1 MEKYWSNLELL
12 KCKSSE
18 NNINEKIDTMKNDT
32 NKIIEVFNIIKKIVD
47 KDDQS
52 DINELISI
60 SFNFSEENKYQL
72 LHYLIENWIY
82 FASIYTKKF
91 NLNTSDLHLNIFI
104 EWIKKWWDNLIFS
117 DYFDDFISLYK
128 NPLEL
133 KKNLWVN
140 WFFEIYD
147 FFILEWNPVWK
158 ISKNNTRKAIENYAK
173 IHFDWDL
180 LNKLNLY
187 WIYDWDIILDNIFED
202 SNYAKKMFFD
212 LFILNKKEKQD
223 LKNMKV
229 DFLNHNFSNDVND
242 LIFKRENDNMS
253 LYSAFEFDSKNKLDD
268 ILKIVKFK
276 LNEINVLKNWFN
288 DFLITF
294 IDITWRVDNIE
305 FTSKINKLISN
316 ENTYEDFNDFVSK
329 FEKILSYYLYLFEKN
344 DFNFNVLIFK
354 SNWDKDFDDNKSQ
367 NNIFYTWKQLKA
379 A

>member
-12 KCKSSE
+12 KCKSLE
-18 NNINEKIDTMKNDT
+18 NNIDEKIDTTKNDA
-32 NKIIEVFNIIKKIVD
+32 NKIIEVFNIVKKLVD
-47 KDDQS
+47 NDEQS

-72 LHYLIENWIY
+72 LYYLIENWIY
-82 FASIYTKKF
+82 FASLYTKKF
-91 NLNTSDLHLNIFI
+91 NLDTSDLHLNVFI

-147 FFILEWNPVWK
+147 FFILEWDPVWK

-253 LYSAFEFDSKNKLDD
+253 LYSAFEFDSKNKLND

>member
-12 KCKSSE
+12 KCKSLE
-18 NNINEKIDTMKNDT
+18 NNIDEKIDTTKNDA
-32 NKIIEVFNIIKKIVD
+32 NKIIEVFNIVKKLVD
-47 KDDQS
+47 NDEQS

-72 LHYLIENWIY
+72 LYYLIENWIY
-82 FASIYTKKF
+82 FASLYTKKF
-91 NLNTSDLHLNIFI
+91 NLDTSDLHLNVFI

-147 FFILEWNPVWK
+147 FFILEWDPVWK